1 MLHMNKTGTIS
12 NTNMAVSKYGIK
24 KFSEDK
30 KYWIVSGDG
39 VKPMYSL
46 SSKSWFANLSSKVS

>member
-1 MLHMNKTGTIS
+1 MNKTGTIS
-12 NTNMAVSKYGIK
+12 NTNMAVSKYGSK
-24 KFSEDK
+24 KFSVDK